1 MTKNFSR
8 IKNYNVSIKETEK
21 DIIFLR
27 KLIKGG
33 SNHSFGIHVAK
44 MAGMPEEVV
53 LKANHLLK
61 KLESSID
68 KKSITHSENDKI
80 QLSFFDVEDPV
91 MKKIRDM
98 LNDLEIN
105 NLTPIDALMKLNE
118 IKKLT
123 GNK

>member
-1 MTKNFSR
+1 
-8 IKNYNVSIKETEK
+8 
-21 DIIFLR
+21 
-27 KLIKGG
+27 
-33 SNHSFGIHVAK
+33 
-44 MAGMPEEVV
+44 MAGMPQDVV
-53 LKANHLLK
+53 LNANYLLK
-61 KLESSID
+61 KLESSVD
-68 KKSITHSENDKI
+68 KKSIIQQKNDKI

>member
-1 MTKNFSR
+1 
-8 IKNYNVSIKETEK
+8 
-21 DIIFLR
+21 
-27 KLIKGG
+27 
-33 SNHSFGIHVAK
+33 
-44 MAGMPEEVV
+44 
-53 LKANHLLK
+53 
-61 KLESSID
+61 
-68 KKSITHSENDKI
+68 
-80 QLSFFDVEDPV
+80 

>member
-1 MTKNFSR
+1 
-8 IKNYNVSIKETEK
+8 
-21 DIIFLR
+21 
-27 KLIKGG
+27 
-33 SNHSFGIHVAK
+33 
-44 MAGMPEEVV
+44 MPQEVV

-61 KLESSID
+61 KLESPIG